1 MTIIQA
7 LYVLCRL
14 IPDLSIAILILNM
27 EKIKLEDKQV
37 TQRGIQVVSWFQNPH
52 STLSA
57 GLVVP

>member
-1 MTIIQA
+1 MTIIHA

-37 TQRGIQVVSWFQNPH
+37 TQRGIQVVS
-52 STLSA
+52 
-57 GLVVP
+57 

>member
-37 TQRGIQVVSWFQNPH
+37 TQRGIQVVS
-52 STLSA
+52 
-57 GLVVP
+57 